1 MVHPLGL
8 PSGNSLLLTAGD
20 FDEAVAGLLTNGL
33 VASDVN
39 GDTVSSGFGRI
50 MAFRSGL
57 RDSVERCYERFP

>member
-1 MVHPLGL
+1 MVYTLGL

-20 FDEAVAGLLTNGL
+20 LDEAIAGLLTNGW

-39 GDTVSSGFGRI
+39 GDTVPSGFGRI

-57 RDSVERCYERFP
+57 RDSIERCYERFP